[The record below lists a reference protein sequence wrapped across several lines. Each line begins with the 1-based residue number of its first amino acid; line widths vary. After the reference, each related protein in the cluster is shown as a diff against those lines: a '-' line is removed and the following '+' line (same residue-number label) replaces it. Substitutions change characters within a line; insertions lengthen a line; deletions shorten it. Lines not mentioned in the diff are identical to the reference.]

1 MKVTFAVV
9 GKTNDDYLK
18 TGEELYINRL
28 RHYVKINVIVI
39 PQAKKPG
46 SLSTLVQKKHEAKQI
61 MKLIDKFDY
70 IILLDERGK
79 QYSSEGFAGALQ
91 KFMNRGIK
99 NLLFIAGG
107 PYGFDQE
114 VENKANEK
122 LSLAKMTF
130 SHQMVRLIFLE
141 QLYRAFTIIRGEP
154 YHNE

>member
-1 MKVTFAVV
+1 MKMTFAVV

-18 TGEELYINRL
+18 IGEKLYIDRL
-28 RHYVKINVIVI
+28 KHYVKINNIVI
-39 PQAKKPG
+39 PQVKKAG
-46 SLSTLVQKKHEAKQI
+46 SLSPSAQKKHEAKQI

-79 QYSSEGFAGALQ
+79 QYRSEEFAGALQ

-107 PYGFDQE
+107 PYGFDEE
-114 VENKANEK
+114 VENKANER